1 MENNMGKKILI
12 VDDDQDMVRI
22 ITKALQFCK
31 YEVLVAYNSRDG
43 LNKLVE
49 EKPDLMLLD
58 VILENKTSGF
68 DMVYDIRYKDSE
80 TRFKDVKDI
89 PIIMLSAIDRQ
100 AKSNLSMQQSSMM
113 GVNAFLSKPF
123 EMDELIETIREFV

>member
-113 GVNAFLSKPF
+113 GVSAFLSKPF

>member
-1 MENNMGKKILI
+1 MGKKILI
-12 VDDDQDMVRI
+12 DDDDQDMVRI

>member
-1 MENNMGKKILI
+1 
-12 VDDDQDMVRI
+12 
-22 ITKALQFCK
+22 
-31 YEVLVAYNSRDG
+31 
-43 LNKLVE
+43 
-49 EKPDLMLLD
+49 MLLD

-113 GVNAFLSKPF
+113 GVSAFLSKPF

>member
-1 MENNMGKKILI
+1 MGKKILI